1 MAAINMQMIPNHIP
15 VDYMAVHSRSTSV
28 SSSSSHSG
36 SRPQSSHGALRSMA
50 PTSEDLFRA
59 SLQLGQHS
67 LNDHTRHLSNQ
78 SHSSAYSLPSTDLGT
93 PADSPPNHNIMNPA
107 LKGHLRPSHIRARA
121 AASPYHRD
129 GDIYSSSSET
139 EDVGMFLANPATDF
153 HHPHSMYPGVQHMQH
168 APEAMHPAGA
178 FGRMSIS
185 PDQALEKLAAN
196 VRAATTTS
204 AADRAKQIF
213 VQAW

>member
-1 MAAINMQMIPNHIP
+1 
-15 VDYMAVHSRSTSV
+15 
-28 SSSSSHSG
+28 
-36 SRPQSSHGALRSMA
+36 MA
-50 PTSEDLFRA
+50 PTSDDLFRA
-59 SLQLGQHS
+59 SLS
-67 LNDHTRHLSNQ
+67 LNQHHDHVRHFSNQ
-78 SHSSAYSLPSTDLGT
+78 SHSSAYSTDLGT

-129 GDIYSSSSET
+129 ADVYSSSSEP
-139 EDVGMFLANPATDF
+139 EDVGMYLNNPAADF
-153 HHPHSMYPGVQHMQH
+153 HPMFVNGQHLQPGAEPMH
-168 APEAMHPAGA
+168 ATGA
-178 FGRMSIS
+178 FGRMSIT